1 MSPSDP
7 IAAVTHDDPYP
18 YYRELLARPPLWHDA
33 TLGLWVAAGAAVVE
47 AALRH
52 PALRVRPPAEPVP
65 RALQGT
71 AAGQIFGRLVR
82 MNDGAGHCPFKQIL
96 ASTLAAIQPEAARA
110 ASLASAQALLGKHR
124 PAEGPAGLDAFVRE
138 MPARAV
144 AHLLGVPDDHL
155 DEVAVW
161 TDDFVGCLSPLAD
174 PAAIARGT
182 RAAEHLQRLFHA
194 LLRTRTSAYLVSLA
208 ESAQAMGRLPMDA
221 VVANGIG
228 LLSQTY
234 EATAAL
240 IGNSLLALGRQ
251 PSMRQPQGL
260 DWHELREVV
269 AEVVRYD
276 APVQNTRRFAA
287 DEATLGGITLPAG
300 TTLLVVL
307 AAANRDPAANASPD
321 AFVPRRAERRAWT
334 FGAGVHAC
342 PGEILAAAIATTAVE
357 QLLRA
362 GLDPAALARRF
373 GYRRSGNI
381 RLPQFHA

>member
-33 TLGLWVAAGAAVVE
+33 SLGLWVAASAAAVE

-65 RALQGT
+65 KALQDT

-82 MNDGAGHCPFKQIL
+82 MNDGAGHCPFKQAL
-96 ASTLAAIQPEAARA
+96 ASTLAAIGPEAARA
-110 ASLASAQALLGKHR
+110 AGLASAQALLGKHR
-124 PAEGPAGLDAFVRE
+124 PAADLAGLDAFVRE

-144 AHLLGVPDDHL
+144 AHLLGVPADHL
-155 DEVAVW
+155 DEVAAW

-174 PAAIARGT
+174 TAAVVRGT

-194 LLRTRTSAYLVSLA
+194 LLRTRTSAYLVALA
-208 ESAQAMGRLPMDA
+208 DAAQAMGRLPTDI

-240 IGNSLLALGRQ
+240 IGNTLLALGRQ
-251 PSMRQPQGL
+251 PSLSQSPQH
-260 DWHELREVV
+260 DWHALREVV

-287 DEATLGGITLPAG
+287 EEATLEGMTLPAG

-307 AAANRDPAANASPD
+307 AAANRDPAANASPE
-321 AFVPRRAERRAWT
+321 AFLPRRAARRAWT

-342 PGEILAAAIATTAVE
+342 PGEMLAVTIAASAVE
-357 QLLRA
+357 QLLHA
-362 GLDPAALARRF
+362 GLDPAALSRTFA
-373 GYRRSGNI
+373 YRRSGNI